1 MHIYRKNIVEVID
14 MEIKK
19 LYELVEQESKQG
31 ILGEKIYWL
40 ELWNHF
46 IEEKTFDYKTLDV
59 KEALPRLVSEQN
71 LRERRNTANCAE
83 LGVDIRVGDI
93 CYIDFGEAYI
103 NEIGYQHFGLL
114 ITIFHNKAFVVPM
127 SGNHTAYMQAYSRDN
142 PRGKRHLMRLGK
154 MKGMNKESVL
164 FINDAKWIN
173 TARIIDVKAHLDRSC
188 ALFMEIKDRVKNC
201 LD

>member
-1 MHIYRKNIVEVID
+1 
-14 MEIKK
+14 MELKK
-19 LYELVEQESKQG
+19 LYEMIEKDSSLGK
-31 ILGEKIYWL
+31 LGEKIYWD
-40 ELWNHF
+40 ELWHGF
-46 IEEKTFDYKTLDV
+46 IEEKSKDYRVLGV

-71 LRERRNTANCAE
+71 LRERRNHVNCAE

-127 SGNHTAYMQAYSRDN
+127 SGNHSAYVQAYSKDN
-142 PRGKRHLMRLGK
+142 LKGKRHLMRLGK
-154 MKGMNKESVL
+154 IKGMNKESVL

-173 TARIIDVKAHLDRSC
+173 TARVIDVKAHLDRNSE
-188 ALFMEIKDRVKNC
+188 LFLEIKERVKKC